1 MNANLN
7 YEGYENYLLRRDHFN
22 KYGYEWVQYI
32 FKFDNHYG
40 ASVIKGY
47 SSYGYYEDLWELAV
61 IEFVDKY
68 EWELC
73 YLTEITCNDVAGY
86 LTNDEVLVERF
97 VTLCNDSCIDQIR
110 LMYESLRSVTIW
122 HEKKG

>member
-32 FKFDNHYG
+32 FKFDNYYG

-61 IEFVDKY
+61 LNFEDGDDKGY
-68 EWELC
+68 IDYSTPITDDVKGC
-73 YLTEITCNDVAGY
+73 LTDKV
-86 LTNDEVLVERF
+86 VRH
-97 VTLCNDSCIDQIR
+97 TLGKI
-110 LMYESLRSVTIW
+110 
-122 HEKKG
+122 KGLPR